1 MNFSFFVPTKVLC
14 GEGCL
19 EQLSQ
24 ELPPL
29 GLAGKKCLVVS
40 GQRFARMT
48 GLLDRIAGLLEKAR
62 VSFEVFARVEPNPMP
77 QTVQEGVQLARKLK
91 ARWLLAAGGGSAID
105 AAKAIALLAVNQGE
119 LRQFAQG
126 MRPENPPLPLVAVP
140 TTAGTGSEVTPYS
153 IITNSKDQDKF
164 AISLPELFPRLAF
177 LDPQLTLS
185 CPEQLTTDAA
195 LDALCHAVE
204 AYFSKRRSP
213 LTDLLSN
220 YAMGLIL
227 CNILSVRE
235 QPQNL
240 QVRSQLLLASSV
252 AGMAIANAGTLL
264 PHALGYPLTIRY
276 NLAHGRATALLEFG
290 FLKKMEQID
299 PDRARQV
306 GALLGSADS
315 PSRGWRDL
323 LERLGVAPQL
333 QAWGV
338 KPEEEKPTVALAMQ
352 KRHRQLSPGELQ
364 ESDLA
369 DIFRWSL

>member
-1 MNFSFFVPTKVLC
+1 MNFSYFVPTKVIC

-19 EQLSQ
+19 EQLPQ
-24 ELPPL
+24 ELPQL

-48 GLLDRIAGLLEKAR
+48 GLLDRLTVLLEKAH
-62 VSFEVFARVEPNPMP
+62 VSCEVFARVEPNPMP
-77 QTVQEGVQLARKLK
+77 QTVQEGVQLARSFK
-91 ARWLLAAGGGSAID
+91 ARWLLALGGGSAID
-105 AAKAIALLAVNQGE
+105 AAKAIALQAVNQGE
-119 LRQFAQG
+119 LQQFAQG
-126 MRPENPPLPLVAVP
+126 MRPETTPLPTLAIP

-164 AISLPELFPRLAF
+164 AINLPELFPRLAF

-227 CNILSVRE
+227 RNIFTVRE
-235 QPQNL
+235 QPHNL
-240 QVRSQLLLASSV
+240 QVRGQLLLASSV
-252 AGMAIANAGTLL
+252 AGMAIANSGTLL

-290 FLKKMEQID
+290 FLKKMEQVD
-299 PDRARQV
+299 PERARQV
-306 GALLGSADS
+306 GALLGSPES
-315 PSRGWRDL
+315 PARAWRDL

-338 KPEEEKPTVALAMQ
+338 KPEEEEPAVALAMH

-364 ESDLA
+364 QNDLA
-369 DIFRWSL
+369 EIFRWSL